1 MRRALALTALL
12 LLVGAGCGGGG
23 GDNDPAQATSLVVT
37 LWPNGENGDSISWD
51 LLCDPA
57 GGDHPDADA
66 ACAALGAVADPFGPL
81 PPPERCEEIPG
92 GDEAEALVAG
102 RYRGRP
108 VRARFARRNACVTP
122 RWDRIA
128 PVFPTGF

>member
-1 MRRALALTALL
+1 MRQALALTALVML
-12 LLVGAGCGGGG
+12 LGAGCGGDGE
-23 GDNDPAQATSLVVT
+23 DPAREIDLVVT

-51 LLCDPA
+51 LLCEPT

-66 ACAALGAVADPFGPL
+66 ACAALTAVDDPFGPV
-81 PPPERCEEIPG
+81 PPPDRCAEIPG
-92 GDEAEALVAG
+92 GDEAVALVEG
-102 RYRGRP
+102 RFRGRQ

-128 PVFPTGF
+128 PVFSTGS